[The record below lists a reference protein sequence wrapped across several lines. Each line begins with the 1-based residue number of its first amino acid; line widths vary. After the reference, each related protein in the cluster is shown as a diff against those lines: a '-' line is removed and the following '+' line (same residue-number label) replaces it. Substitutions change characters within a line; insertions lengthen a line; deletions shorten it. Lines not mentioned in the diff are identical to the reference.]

1 MPHDKISI
9 LKRKVVKVKMQN
21 DPLDFP
27 KYDSKLK
34 DKNWNNARHLMS
46 GCQKLSTIKWE
57 TGLRDYS

>member
-34 DKNWNNARHLMS
+34 DKN
-46 GCQKLSTIKWE
+46 
-57 TGLRDYS
+57 